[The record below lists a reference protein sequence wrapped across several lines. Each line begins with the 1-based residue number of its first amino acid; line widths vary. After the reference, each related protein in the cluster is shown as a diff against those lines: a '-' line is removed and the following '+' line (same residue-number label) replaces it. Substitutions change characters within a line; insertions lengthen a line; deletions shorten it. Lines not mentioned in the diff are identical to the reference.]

1 MIRIFDGDSGASG
14 SQVGNREDFKLLVA
28 EVKVLFYPGSVT
40 AFAAKGSYCF
50 FMDLYFKNPFLIPT
64 WFFLLVK
71 FESIFEKTG
80 H

>member
-1 MIRIFDGDSGASG
+1 MMLINSA
-14 SQVGNREDFKLLVA
+14 EELL
-28 EVKVLFYPGSVT
+28 KPGSVT